1 MANLGQSLLQMH
13 PNVKVFTSLRNMHKC
28 CKTRLMQPLETVCL
42 PADWQTTYL
51 FIEVSL
57 KLVKINEKIYTLI
70 AETPRIQA
78 MHFGR

>member
-1 MANLGQSLLQMH
+1 
-13 PNVKVFTSLRNMHKC
+13 
-28 CKTRLMQPLETVCL
+28 MQTLETVCL
-42 PADWQTTYL
+42 PVDWQTTYL